1 MPKYTQS
8 LDFIRLIPWPFLDHL
23 ILTPAPW
30 PCVNCLCRP
39 ESRKV
44 WALEWM
50 PWNQIMASREEREAS
65 RREILGV
72 LARKGFQVAESTNFY
87 HGRLKYF
94 LPHLKPRIT
103 LASKAAPRGPGGPS
117 WVTASEL
124 QVNKRSSIPQ
134 TSKFFFFLLQICT
147 LLTKCLRSEVL
158 LHSSLKA
165 QRTMCSQIVLFW
177 PSCPD
182 RSRCRKPLLDVS
194 QTKFSRGCR
203 KYCDLTS
210 RFHDFVNL

>member
-8 LDFIRLIPWPFLDHL
+8 LDFIKLIPWPFLDHL

-44 WALEWM
+44 WAPEWM
-50 PWNQIMASREEREAS
+50 PWKQIMASREEREAS

-94 LPHLKPRIT
+94 LPHLKPRIIS
-103 LASKAAPRGPGGPS
+103 ASKAAPRGPGGPS

-124 QVNKRSSIPQ
+124 QVNKRSSITQ
-134 TSKFFFFLLQICT
+134 TSKFFFCFRYMYFVDKVSLIWSFTAQQSKSAKNYVLPNFTFLTILP
-147 LLTKCLRSEVL
+147 RSQPVQE
-158 LHSSLKA
+158 
-165 QRTMCSQIVLFW
+165 TFI
-177 PSCPD
+177 
-182 RSRCRKPLLDVS
+182 
-194 QTKFSRGCR
+194 GCF
-203 KYCDLTS
+203 T
-210 RFHDFVNL
+210 N